1 MAQTKLQR
9 RIEAC
14 QTANVDVN
22 AKSERERDIA
32 NAAYHGFAIM
42 LRERKKSCT
51 SCVARPRAMRR
62 VELAPKNAAV
72 RITLYHSHDFQEG
85 LGRWFN

>member
-22 AKSERERDIA
+22 AKSEKERDIA

-51 SCVARPRAMRR
+51 SCVPLVRCGESSWLRR
-62 VELAPKNAAV
+62 M
-72 RITLYHSHDFQEG
+72 QQ
-85 LGRWFN
+85 

>member
-22 AKSERERDIA
+22 AKSERERERERDIA

-51 SCVARPRAMRR
+51 SCVPLVRCGESSWLRR
-62 VELAPKNAAV
+62 M
-72 RITLYHSHDFQEG
+72 QQ
-85 LGRWFN
+85 